1 MGGSVSRLFVR
12 LAARIDEVADRP
24 AGLDPLSGGRR
35 RGADRR
41 RVRGVANAQ
50 DLPETDPGIDVA
62 SRAQDELARIKSGP
76 ASPDAWPGSDRWRV
90 RRFLTGSIRR
100 MRSAVGYAAPINTAD
115 VSGRRRCR

>member
-1 MGGSVSRLFVR
+1 MGGSFRKLFVR

-24 AGLDPLSGGRR
+24 AGPDPLSGGRR

-62 SRAQDELARIKSGP
+62 SRAQDELARISQ
-76 ASPDAWPGSDRWRV
+76 DQR
-90 RRFLTGSIRR
+90 RR
-100 MRSAVGYAAPINTAD
+100 MRGRGRID
-115 VSGRRRCR
+115 GESGGS